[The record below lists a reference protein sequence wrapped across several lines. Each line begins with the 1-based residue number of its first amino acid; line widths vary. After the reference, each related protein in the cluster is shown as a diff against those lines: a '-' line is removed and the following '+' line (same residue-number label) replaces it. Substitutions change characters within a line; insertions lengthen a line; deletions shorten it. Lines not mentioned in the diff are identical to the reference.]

1 MKSGCRVRLCV
12 RPAGT
17 KGPGNR
23 SVCKATCAKDPP
35 GAQHLEGALS
45 IQTRVA
51 GSCVYPTP
59 VLSWEDWKVPSSG
72 LGTLYA
78 FSQISKLDAM
88 QGSQG
93 DPSTTDEGTRIGNCS
108 GTRQGHQ
115 QQGSKQEFE
124 LVYLDQQPNV
134 LYLTPSTSAK
144 ATSGNTH
151 LTSLKIREHRAPVA
165 PVF

>member
-23 SVCKATCAKDPP
+23 SVCKATCAKGPP
-35 GAQHLEGALS
+35 GAQHPEGALS

-72 LGTLYA
+72 LGTLYP
-78 FSQISKLDAM
+78 FFQISKLDVM

-93 DPSTTDEGTRIGNCS
+93 DPSTTDEDTTGWGTVVGLAKVTSNKV
-108 GTRQGHQ
+108 Q
-115 QQGSKQEFE
+115 SKDLNLF
-124 LVYLDQQPNV
+124 
-134 LYLTPSTSAK
+134 
-144 ATSGNTH
+144 
-151 LTSLKIREHRAPVA
+151 IWI
-165 PVF
+165 